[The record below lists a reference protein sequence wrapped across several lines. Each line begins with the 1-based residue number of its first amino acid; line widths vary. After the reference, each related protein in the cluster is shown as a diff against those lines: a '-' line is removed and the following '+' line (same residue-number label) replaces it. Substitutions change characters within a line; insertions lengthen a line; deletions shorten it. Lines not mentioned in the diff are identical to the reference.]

1 MANSDGTEAVRL
13 TDGANDGWPTWSP
26 DGTKIAFSSTRHD
39 PNVGACTSTGDTDL
53 GCPTDIYVM
62 DADGSNVTRLTTS
75 SGSEYQPVWSPDG
88 TRIAFTHTLETWS
101 PTAVYVMNA
110 DGTDAYPIASYTW
123 ILLYQSPTDKDKGRK
138 MVAFMRW
145 AITDGEAFAKD
156 LGYAPLPD
164 AVVKL
169 EQDTLGKIQV
179 Q

>member
-1 MANSDGTEAVRL
+1 MLVAMASPKSAVASFPADLRQAPIIN
-13 TDGANDGWPTWSP
+13 GPGP
-26 DGTKIAFSSTRHD
+26 DT
-39 PNVGACTSTGDTDL
+39 
-53 GCPTDIYVM
+53 
-62 DADGSNVTRLTTS
+62 
-75 SGSEYQPVWSPDG
+75 
-88 TRIAFTHTLETWS
+88 
-101 PTAVYVMNA
+101 
-110 DGTDAYPIASYTW
+110 YPIASYTW

-138 MVAFMRW
+138 MVALMRW